1 MNEGKTFWFRG
12 FQKGQS
18 VRFRTHL
25 DLPNEALGFDL
36 TWMVAAPRLRKSL
49 VQDGARTK
57 NSETESVAAGLS
69 GTAPTPAS
77 RRVIIGAAE

>member
-1 MNEGKTFWFRG
+1 MDG
-12 FQKGQS
+12 
-18 VRFRTHL
+18 
-25 DLPNEALGFDL
+25 
-36 TWMVAAPRLRKSL
+36 AAPRLRKSL

-69 GTAPTPAS
+69 GTARTPAS